1 MAGQLIVHDAAL
13 PATVEDLAKFALIGR
28 EKLVAVRAEIR
39 AIDKVGLAQDV
50 RQQKLKEAQEI
61 SEAVL
66 DAEVRIGELMRDVPK
81 AQGKRTDTQPTDSAV
96 GKYDVIREAGFTP
109 KQVERFETLAA
120 HPEIVEQAKAEARE
134 NDDIVSRSLVL
145 NMVQEKK
152 RADREAQ
159 REEERQ
165 ENAVK
170 IETLK
175 TPLEAKGL
183 FQTIVIDPPWDWGCR
198 CIVVAIDEEDV
209 KELGLEVTPNGGH
222 MPNPQRSE
230 SFTFDASD
238 ASGDLDM
245 LVNNRD
251 DADCRAFVNMARN
264 YTVNRDDGSECTM
277 WDHML
282 EHKMK
287 KTANA
292 LTALTER
299 DGKERAVVRDFTTG
313 KPIGDVIKGDANS
326 VKPEIPEDVTI
337 CTLHTHP
344 NGDNTPSPADLKFG
358 WETGS
363 KAEFIAA
370 GKQLRRWQWLKTPT
384 PEDADLLKAFAL
396 AIDDGDFNRYAYD
409 DFIARLIRE
418 GFIKMENL

>member
-1 MAGQLIVHDAAL
+1 MTANLTIETFPNEAAADYIRGKAVADPTHFGNLPPQLKQRAFTVAGIEQLDALQRIRDAVAKLPEGASWDEAKKEIASEISPFIDADDDSKRTTASKARAEFLLRTHGFQAYAVARHQQQMEDIEIFPYWKYETVGDSRVRPGHAAL
-13 PATVEDLAKFALIGR
+13 DG
-28 EKLVAVRAEIR
+28 
-39 AIDKVGLAQDV
+39 KVL
-50 RQQKLKEAQEI
+50 
-61 SEAVL
+61 
-66 DAEVRIGELMRDVPK
+66 
-81 AQGKRTDTQPTDSAV
+81 
-96 GKYDVIREAGFTP
+96 
-109 KQVERFETLAA
+109 
-120 HPEIVEQAKAEARE
+120 
-134 NDDIVSRSLVL
+134 
-145 NMVQEKK
+145 
-152 RADREAQ
+152 RADDPWW
-159 REEERQ
+159 
-165 ENAVK
+165 
-170 IETLK
+170 K
-175 TPLEAKGL
+175 THY
-183 FQTIVIDPPWDWGCR
+183 PPWDWGCR
-198 CIVVAIDEEDV
+198 CIVVAIDEDDV
-209 KELGLEVTPNGGH
+209 EELGLEVTPDGGH

>member
-1 MAGQLIVHDAAL
+1 MTANLTIETFPNEAAADYIRGKAVADPTHFGNLPPQLKQRAFTVAGIEQ
-13 PATVEDLAKFALIGR
+13 
-28 EKLVAVRAEIR
+28 
-39 AIDKVGLAQDV
+39 
-50 RQQKLKEAQEI
+50 
-61 SEAVL
+61 L
-66 DAEVRIGELMRDVPK
+66 DALQRIRDAVAKLPEGASWDEAKKEIASEMSPFTGGDMK
-81 AQGKRTDTQPTDSAV
+81 AAR
-96 GKYDVIREAGFTP
+96 
-109 KQVERFETLAA
+109 
-120 HPEIVEQAKAEARE
+120 AKAEFTLRIHGAQAYAVARHQE
-134 NDDIVSRSLVL
+134 QMSVVGRFPYWQYETVGDSRVRPGHAALDGKVL
-145 NMVQEKK
+145 
-152 RADREAQ
+152 RADDPWW
-159 REEERQ
+159 
-165 ENAVK
+165 N
-170 IETLK
+170 THY
-175 TPLEAKGL
+175 
-183 FQTIVIDPPWDWGCR
+183 PPWDWGCR
-198 CIVVAIDEEDV
+198 CIVHALDEEDA
-209 KELGLEVTPNGGH
+209 LDIGVTDGKQ
-222 MPNPQRSE
+222 MPTPGRSE

>member
-1 MAGQLIVHDAAL
+1 MTVNLTIETFPNEAAADYIRGKAVADPTHFGNLPPQLKQRAFTVAGIEQ
-13 PATVEDLAKFALIGR
+13 
-28 EKLVAVRAEIR
+28 
-39 AIDKVGLAQDV
+39 
-50 RQQKLKEAQEI
+50 
-61 SEAVL
+61 L
-66 DAEVRIGELMRDVPK
+66 DALQRIRDAVAKLPEGASWDEAKKEIASEMSPFTGGDMK
-81 AQGKRTDTQPTDSAV
+81 AAR
-96 GKYDVIREAGFTP
+96 
-109 KQVERFETLAA
+109 
-120 HPEIVEQAKAEARE
+120 AKAEFTLRIHGAQAYAVARHQE
-134 NDDIVSRSLVL
+134 QMSVVGRFPYWQYETVGDSRVRPGHAALDGKVL
-145 NMVQEKK
+145 
-152 RADREAQ
+152 RADDPWW
-159 REEERQ
+159 
-165 ENAVK
+165 N
-170 IETLK
+170 THY
-175 TPLEAKGL
+175 
-183 FQTIVIDPPWDWGCR
+183 PPWDWGCR
-198 CIVVAIDEEDV
+198 CIVHALDEEDA
-209 KELGLEVTPNGGH
+209 LDIGVTDGKQ
-222 MPNPQRSE
+222 MPTPGRSE

>member
-1 MAGQLIVHDAAL
+1 MTANLTIETFPNEAAADYIRGKAVADPTHFGNLPPQLKQRAFTVAGIEQLDALQRIRDAVAKL
-13 PATVEDLAKFALIGR
+13 PEGASWDEAKKEIA
-28 EKLVAVRAEIR
+28 AEISPF
-39 AIDKVGLAQDV
+39 VGGD
-50 RQQKLKEAQEI
+50 
-61 SEAVL
+61 
-66 DAEVRIGELMRDVPK
+66 MK
-81 AQGKRTDTQPTDSAV
+81 AAR
-96 GKYDVIREAGFTP
+96 
-109 KQVERFETLAA
+109 
-120 HPEIVEQAKAEARE
+120 AKAEFTLRIHGAQAYAVARHQE
-134 NDDIVSRSLVL
+134 QMSVVGRFPYWQYETVGDSRVRPGHAALDGKVL
-145 NMVQEKK
+145 
-152 RADREAQ
+152 RADDPWW
-159 REEERQ
+159 
-165 ENAVK
+165 
-170 IETLK
+170 K
-175 TPLEAKGL
+175 THY
-183 FQTIVIDPPWDWGCR
+183 PPWDWGCR
-198 CIVVAIDEEDV
+198 CIVHALDEEDA
-209 KELGLEVTPNGGH
+209 LDIGVTDGKQ
-222 MPNPQRSE
+222 MPTPGRSE

-245 LVNNRD
+245 LVKNRD

-292 LTALTER
+292 LSALTEN

-313 KPIGDVIKGDANS
+313 KTIGDVIKGDANS
-326 VKPEIPEDVTI
+326 VKPEIPENATI

-344 NGDNTPSPADLKFG
+344 NGDNTPSPADMKFG

-384 PEDADLLKAFAL
+384 PEDADLLKAFAQ
-396 AIDDGDFNRYAYD
+396 AHDAGEFNRYAYD

-418 GFIKMENL
+418 GFIKMEEL